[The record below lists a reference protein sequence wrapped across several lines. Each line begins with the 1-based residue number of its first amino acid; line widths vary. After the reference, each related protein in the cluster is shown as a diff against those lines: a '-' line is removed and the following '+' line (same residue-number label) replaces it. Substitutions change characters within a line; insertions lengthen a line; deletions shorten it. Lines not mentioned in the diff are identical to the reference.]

1 MVRSLRRP
9 ESYDPRPHNRQ
20 QDLALQ
26 KTEFDADT
34 ARINQRTREMNR
46 NARVQHRMAAADYR
60 VKQKKKPAEQNL
72 ASRVARGLRRVFA

>member
-1 MVRSLRRP
+1 MVRSLRS

-26 KTEFDADT
+26 KVEYDADT

-46 NARVQHRMAAADYR
+46 NARVQHRQDTAAYNHS
-60 VKQKKKPAEQNL
+60 QKKKPAEQSFV
-72 ASRVARGLRRVFA
+72 ARVATGLRRAFA

>member
-1 MVRSLRRP
+1 MMRRPSLRRP

-34 ARINQRTREMNR
+34 ASINRRTQQMNAQAQQRY
-46 NARVQHRMAAADYR
+46 QQQLAAQAAP
-60 VKQKKKPAEQNL
+60 KKPAQRPSMLGRL
-72 ASRVARGLRRVFA
+72 AAGLRRLV